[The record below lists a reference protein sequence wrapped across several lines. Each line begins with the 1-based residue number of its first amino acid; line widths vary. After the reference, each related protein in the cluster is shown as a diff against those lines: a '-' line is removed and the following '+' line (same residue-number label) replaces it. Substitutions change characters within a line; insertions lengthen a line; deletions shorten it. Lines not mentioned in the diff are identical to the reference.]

1 MSRLDRHV
9 QSVRNKMALSLFL
22 RALAWTL
29 LGFAAGVWIEVLLA
43 KFAQVHLPR
52 ESVWFYAFL
61 GGAVVGAIVWAM
73 ARRPSSQH
81 AAIAIDQ
88 KLGLK
93 EKYSTAL
100 YVRPMNDPFAAAAV
114 RDAERTA
121 DNTSLA
127 RRFPVEFPTIGIV
140 TVFVALLVLLSAW
153 LLPSFDLFGVQAAKQ
168 KKAELAVS
176 KREHA
181 EHVVR
186 QAIAQIEA
194 TPRTS
199 SNAEPLKL
207 ARQELADLLKH
218 PINDPEAVQKKA
230 ESALKDVDAIKEKI
244 KENQRYAEAQNQI
257 QALKSLSMPEDEKGP
272 VADAARNI
280 AKGNFSDAVENIQE
294 AVNKFQKMDPKEQ
307 EKAAEQMAQ
316 LAQKMQQMAQ
326 NPQAQQKMQQQ
337 LQQMGANQQQAQQM
351 TQLMQQAANG
361 NPQAQQQLQQM
372 ANQVAQAANQKQ
384 GGNSQQQQQAA
395 QQIQKAI
402 QQMQQQANSQ
412 AQAQQMSSAAQQLAQ
427 AMKSAAGQG
436 QHGQQAQAQQGQQ
449 QGQQGQQAQGQNGQ
463 QGQQSGSQQQM
474 AQAGK
479 TMQQQLQ
486 QLEAMAKDGQA
497 VAAGQQD
504 GQDGQSNQQSQGQNG
519 QGEGQGKGGQWAQN
533 NPNQQQGGGG
543 QGGHNGGRPDPRETP
558 FGVKQEVTNFQIDEK
573 GKILASSFV
582 KAGAIKGESKVEI
595 SNEALKD
602 YQDATDEV
610 DEDRVPRSA
619 SHAVKEYFETIKDD
633 AK

>member
-1 MSRLDRHV
+1 M
-9 QSVRNKMALSLFL
+9 
-22 RALAWTL
+22 L
-29 LGFAAGVWIEVLLA
+29 LGFAAGVWIAVLLA

-52 ESVWFYAFL
+52 ESVWFFAFL
-61 GGAVVGAIVWAM
+61 GAAVVGAFLWAM

-81 AAIAIDQ
+81 AAVAIDQ

-100 YVRPMNDPFAAAAV
+100 YVRPINDPFAAAAV

-121 DNTSLA
+121 DNTSIA

-140 TVFVALLVLLSAW
+140 TVLVTLFVLLSAW

-176 KREHA
+176 QRQHA

-194 TPRTS
+194 APRTS

-230 ESALKDVDAIKEKI
+230 ESALKDVDAIKERI

-257 QALKSLSMPEDEKGP
+257 QALKSLSMPENEKGP

-294 AVNKFQKMDPKEQ
+294 AVNKFQKMDPREQ

-361 NPQAQQQLQQM
+361 NQQAQQQLQQM

-384 GGNSQQQQQAA
+384 GGSSQQQQQAA

-402 QQMQQQANSQ
+402 QQMQQQANGQ

-427 AMKSAAGQG
+427 AMQSAAGHGQQG
-436 QHGQQAQAQQGQQ
+436 QHGQQAQARQGQ
-449 QGQQGQQAQGQNGQ
+449 QQGQQAQGQNGQ
-463 QGQQSGSQQQM
+463 PGQQQGSQQQM
-474 AQAGK
+474 AQAGQ

-504 GQDGQSNQQSQGQNG
+504 GRDGQNGQSNQQSEGQNG
-519 QGEGQGKGGQWAQN
+519 QGQGQGKGGQSAAEQSQ
-533 NPNQQQGGGG
+533 PTAGRRRAGGPWR
-543 QGGHNGGRPDPRETP
+543 RPT
-558 FGVKQEVTNFQIDEK
+558 
-573 GKILASSFV
+573 
-582 KAGAIKGESKVEI
+582 
-595 SNEALKD
+595 
-602 YQDATDEV
+602 
-610 DEDRVPRSA
+610 RS
-619 SHAVKEYFETIKDD
+619 T
-633 AK
+633 